1 MEQIEKALSNTY
13 TFEDYKSKLLN
24 ICPSNTNIINSIL

>member
-13 TFEDYKSKLLN
+13 TFEDYRVVLKIKSL
-24 ICPSNTNIINSIL
+24 IIN